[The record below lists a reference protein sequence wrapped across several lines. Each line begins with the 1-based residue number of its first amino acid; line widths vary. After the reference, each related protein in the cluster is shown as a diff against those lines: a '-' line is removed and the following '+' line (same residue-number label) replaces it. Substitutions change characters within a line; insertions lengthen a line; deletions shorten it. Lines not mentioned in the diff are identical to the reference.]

1 MSVGRWDMSFVMLPS
16 SEQWPR
22 DVLMDH
28 HHLKT
33 PLLQNQPM
41 IIIKTFP
48 LQMLLTSIC
57 FFAESKMCLWLI
69 NALRNY
75 LLVVFKE
82 IKPAAHFKILFLG
95 RFAQERK
102 FVQLCSAAGGKSSNV
117 CACRGRLILLQ
128 IQLFTELL

>member
-1 MSVGRWDMSFVMLPS
+1 
-16 SEQWPR
+16 
-22 DVLMDH
+22 MDH

-48 LQMLLTSIC
+48 LQMLLTLIC

-69 NALRNY
+69 NALRND

-95 RFAQERK
+95 LFAQERK

-117 CACRGRLILLQ
+117 CAWQGLLEPVADS
-128 IQLFTELL
+128 IIYRVAMELYSFKDESWYMEEEPSELA